1 MLRRWDIRWF
11 YPLRYHL
18 ETGDVLRQSLE
29 AIAVSAEDEGCP
41 GNDHATADEGKRS
54 LYGLAF
60 AFFIADHNHISI
72 DLNNLY
78 EVASDDFIEFRKGAV
93 WIFLEID
100 FRDRPADGI
109 DFYCAH
115 SFAPYFT
122 ITYSITRQ
130 RASSYELLLVM

>member
-1 MLRRWDIRWF
+1 MLRRWDICRF
-11 YPLRYHL
+11 YPLCHHL
-18 ETGDVLRQSLE
+18 ETGEVLRQSLE
-29 AIAVSAEDEGCP
+29 LVAVTTKDDGSSGDDRSP
-41 GNDHATADEGKRS
+41 ADEGKRP
-54 LYGLAF
+54 LDIFAF
-60 AFFIADHNHISI
+60 AFLIADHNHISI